1 MAEAIIMITWAN
13 LVTCGGGGIVSGRA
27 CLIWQKNLPDQ
38 TCGVAPLWKSE
49 KLKVGRFYITVYFS
63 KALNFYIVCSSLSN
77 TTILC
82 LLKSKRPT
90 KHRSWLNNLSMVNI
104 ENTALK
110 AKKVIQRLQSKP
122 NQQDDSI
129 IKGINITPLLYIKW
143 FC

>member
-13 LVTCGGGGIVSGRA
+13 LVTCGGVGGLCQEGQPA
-27 CLIWQKNLPDQ
+27 GGKNLPNQ

-82 LLKSKRPT
+82 LLKSTRPT
-90 KHRSWLNNLSMVNI
+90 KHCSWLNNLSMVNI